1 MLIEAKNQILNI
13 QDDFQKNECCDLF
26 NRDNIILSFVL
37 LKIRPIYRQTQD
49 YDVVVVGGGI
59 VGAASAREILLR
71 HPNWKVALLEK
82 ENKLAIHQ
90 TGHNS
95 GVVHAGIYY
104 KPGTLKAKL
113 CVEGMKLCYEYFDQ
127 KKIPY
132 KKIGKLIVATTEDEV
147 PRLLVRPNPFID

>member
-1 MLIEAKNQILNI
+1 MFSILYI
-13 QDDFQKNECCDLF
+13 FACCF
-26 NRDNIILSFVL
+26 RRTE
-37 LKIRPIYRQTQD
+37 K

-59 VGAASAREILLR
+59 VGTASAREILLR
-71 HPNWKVALLEK
+71 HPTWKVAVVEK
-82 ENKLAIHQ
+82 EESLAFHQ

-113 CVEGMKLCYEYFDQ
+113 CVEGMQLCYKYFDE

-132 KKIGKLIVATTEDEV
+132 KKVGKLIVATEEV
-147 PRLLVRPNPFID
+147 EIPRLLVKLHKNNRKIGPLIH

>member
-1 MLIEAKNQILNI
+1 MTFTFRNVEK
-13 QDDFQKNECCDLF
+13 F
-26 NRDNIILSFVL
+26 
-37 LKIRPIYRQTQD
+37 
-49 YDVVVVGGGI
+49 DVVVVGGGI

-71 HPNWKVALLEK
+71 HPNWRVAVVEK
-82 ENKLAIHQ
+82 EGRLAKHQ

-113 CVEGMKLCYEYFDQ
+113 CVEGMQLCYEYFEK

-132 KKIGKLIVATTEDEV
+132 KKVGKLIVATEEV
-147 PRLLVRPNPFID
+147 EIPRLMVR

>member
-1 MLIEAKNQILNI
+1 MIIRN
-13 QDDFQKNECCDLF
+13 FSQK
-26 NRDNIILSFVL
+26 
-37 LKIRPIYRQTQD
+37 TQR

-71 HPNWKVALLEK
+71 HPDWKVAVVEK
-82 ENKLAIHQ
+82 EQKLALHQ

-104 KPGTLKAKL
+104 LPGSLKAKL

-132 KKIGKLIVATTEDEV
+132 KKIGKLIVATTEAEI
-147 PRLLVRPNPFID
+147 PGLLVS

>member
-1 MLIEAKNQILNI
+1 MAF
-13 QDDFQKNECCDLF
+13 DFRKVQKF
-26 NRDNIILSFVL
+26 
-37 LKIRPIYRQTQD
+37 
-49 YDVVVVGGGI
+49 DVVVVGGGI

-71 HPNWKVALLEK
+71 HPSWRVAVAEK
-82 ENKLAIHQ
+82 EEQLAFHQ

-113 CVEGMKLCYEYFDQ
+113 CVEGMKLCYQYFDE

-132 KKIGKLIVATTEDEV
+132 KKVGKLIVATEEAEI
-147 PRLLVRPNPFID
+147 PRLLVSVCFCIC

>member
-1 MLIEAKNQILNI
+1 MFTI
-13 QDDFQKNECCDLF
+13 
-26 NRDNIILSFVL
+26 RFVL
-37 LKIRPIYRQTQD
+37 FSRSEK

-59 VGAASAREILLR
+59 VGAASAREILIR

-82 ENKLAIHQ
+82 EDKLAAHQ

-104 KPGTLKAKL
+104 KPGSLKAKL

-132 KKIGKLIVATTEDEV
+132 KKVGKLIVATTEEEV
-147 PRLLVRPNPFID
+147 PRLLVGQMNIYVENMREVNFDDIFSIFSLGSS